1 MKTLC
6 FATAALACLCLA
18 GCNHATTKSTI
29 ESQILLKTTA
39 SWDGT
44 PYTSY
49 PRGQPELTLIKLH
62 IPAHTVLNW
71 HTHPVPN
78 AAYIL
83 SGELT
88 VETRKPDQKSRLKQG
103 DTVAE
108 TVGIIHRGTTGAQA
122 VDLLV
127 FYAGVPMLP
136 LSETAK

>member
-1 MKTLC
+1 MNTFFLA
-6 FATAALACLCLA
+6 ATALACLGLT
-18 GCNHATTKSTI
+18 GCANPVTTSKI
-29 ESQILLKTTA
+29 ESDILLKTTT

-49 PRGQPELTLIKLH
+49 PRGQPELTLMKIR

-71 HTHPVPN
+71 HTHPIPN

-88 VETRKPDQKSRLKQG
+88 IETRKPGQTRLLKQG

-108 TVGIIHRGTTGAQA
+108 TVGVIHRGITGEQA
-122 VDLLV
+122 AELLV

-136 LSETAK
+136 LSETAR